1 MKESVFVWKINYKI
15 LSAKSKRST
24 EEKDYSYIN
33 YLKIAI
39 LELREFLN
47 ILLLQQIND
56 MYMAQLFK
64 GLKDLK

>member
-1 MKESVFVWKINYKI
+1 M
-15 LSAKSKRST
+15 LSAKSKRS
-24 EEKDYSYIN
+24 YYIN

-39 LELREFLN
+39 LELREFLS